1 MGYTKKLTNRLIS
14 KLQNAIW
21 AQMILRNMDFFKA
34 SVGVVLVLA
43 AILVAQPFNTQAA
56 YASANHNDRTTEV
69 KDSANAEW
77 RKILSH
83 TDTSTV
89 VQDTRLS
96 VSKVNGQTSIILNI
110 DVIFLEAGEAN
121 RMIGQLVTGDDVFTI
136 ANNLRS
142 ATLSP
147 VQIEICKQEDQNENG
162 TCNVVADTVTVQAE
176 WTGSGHLSKDRT
188 VSEPSD
194 NTKVVVRES
203 TRDATA
209 TATIDG
215 EDPGGLESADLS
227 KIVTVTTT
235 N

>member
-1 MGYTKKLTNRLIS
+1 
-14 KLQNAIW
+14 
-21 AQMILRNMDFFKA
+21 MDFKKNDVFKTSLA
-34 SVGVVLVLA
+34 AMLVLA
-43 AILVAQPFNTQAA
+43 AILIAQPINTQAA
-56 YASANHNDRTTEV
+56 YASATHDRITEV
-69 KDSANAEW
+69 KESAGAQW
-77 RKILSH
+77 SKILSH

-89 VQDTRLS
+89 VQGTRLS

-110 DVIFLEAGEAN
+110 DITFLEVGEAN
-121 RMIGQLVTGDDVFTI
+121 RMIGQLVTNDDIFTV

-176 WTGSGHLSKDRT
+176 WTGTGHVSKDRT

-194 NTKVVVRES
+194 NTKVVVREN
-203 TRDATA
+203 TRDATVS
-209 TATIDG
+209 ATIDG
-215 EDPGGLESADLS
+215 EDPGDLGSAGLR